1 MKLFKKVLAVV
12 LVGAMAVSM
21 LTACGDSSK
30 TADIKDALKD
40 VGVTTNKTMNKE
52 TNKAMDELQSA
63 TASIA
68 NGTATAAQAAA
79 EVAKMTEYSFAHT
92 AATGAGGAGKGNGGA
107 YDLYI
112 WTNGVEKAPALGG
125 GHYPYLYRVDPI
137 HVSATNLSRLMAKDF
152 VKQGMFSG
160 SDESMKA
167 LQDVLKSATK
177 EGNTVKNLKVGISC
191 QKVYGYDVLLV
202 TVPSDIVLDQTG
214 ATTIVK

>member
-30 TADIKDALKD
+30 TADIKNALKD

-52 TNKAMDELQSA
+52 TNKAMDALQSA

-68 NGTATAAQAAA
+68 NGTATAEEAAA

-92 AATGAGGAGKGNGGA
+92 ASGNLGTGIGNGGV

-112 WTNGVEKAPALGG
+112 WTNGADGKPGG
-125 GHYPYLYRVDPI
+125 GNYPYLYRVDPI
-137 HVSATNLSRLMAKDF
+137 HVTKENLSRLMAKDF
-152 VKQGMFSG
+152 VQKGVFDG
-160 SDESMKA
+160 SDA
-167 LQDVLKSATK
+167 TLAALKSVLGDATLNGQK
-177 EGNTVKNLKVGISC
+177 VTNVGISC
-191 QKVYGYDVLLV
+191 QKVYGMDVLLV
-202 TVPSDIVLDQTG
+202 TVPHGASVPQT
-214 ATTIVK
+214 TKSST

>member
-30 TADIKDALKD
+30 TADIKNALKD

-68 NGTATAAQAAA
+68 NGTATAAEAAA
-79 EVAKMTEYSFAHT
+79 EVAKMTEYSFAHP
-92 AATGAGGAGKGNGGA
+92 ATSAGGVGIGNGGV

-112 WTNGVEKAPALGG
+112 WTNGADGKPGG
-125 GHYPYLYRVDPI
+125 GNYPYLYRVDPI
-137 HVSATNLSRLMAKDF
+137 HVSATNLSRLLAKDF
-152 VKQGMFSG
+152 VQKGVFDG
-160 SDESMKA
+160 SDA
-167 LQDVLKSATK
+167 TLATLKSVLDDAKLNGQKVT
-177 EGNTVKNLKVGISC
+177 NVGISC
-191 QKVYGYDVLLV
+191 QKVYGMDVLLV
-202 TVPSDIVLDQTG
+202 TVPHG
-214 ATTIVK
+214 ATVPQTTKSST

>member
-40 VGVTTNKTMNKE
+40 VGVTTTKTMNKE

-79 EVAKMTEYSFAHT
+79 EVAKMTEYSFAHKAINQNGT
-92 AATGAGGAGKGNGGA
+92 GKGDGGA

-112 WTNGVEKAPALGG
+112 WTNGVEKAAALGG

-137 HVSATNLSRLMAKDF
+137 HVSERNLSRLMAKDF

-167 LQDVLKSATK
+167 LQNVLKSAK
-177 EGNTVKNLKVGISC
+177 KDGQPVENLKVGISC

>member
-30 TADIKDALKD
+30 TADIKNALKD

-52 TNKAMDELQSA
+52 TNKAMDALQSA

-68 NGTATAAQAAA
+68 NGTATAEEAAA

-92 AATGAGGAGKGNGGA
+92 ASGNLGTGIGNGGV

-112 WTNGVEKAPALGG
+112 WTNGADGKPGG
-125 GHYPYLYRVDPI
+125 GNYPYLYRVDPI
-137 HVSATNLSRLMAKDF
+137 HVTKENLSHLMAKDF
-152 VKQGMFSG
+152 VQKGVFDG
-160 SDESMKA
+160 SDA
-167 LQDVLKSATK
+167 TLATLKSVLGDATLNGQK
-177 EGNTVKNLKVGISC
+177 VTNVGISC
-191 QKVYGYDVLLV
+191 QKVYGMDVLLV
-202 TVPSDIVLDQTG
+202 TVPHGASVPQT
-214 ATTIVK
+214 TKSST

>member
-30 TADIKDALKD
+30 TADIKNALKD

-79 EVAKMTEYSFAHT
+79 EVKKMTEYSFAHT
-92 AATGAGGAGKGNGGA
+92 ATGALGTGKGDGGA

-112 WTNGVEKAPALGG
+112 WTNGVKKADALGG
-125 GHYPYLYRVDPI
+125 GYYPYLYRVDPI
-137 HVSATNLSRLMAKDF
+137 HVGESNLSRLMAKDF
-152 VKQGMFSG
+152 VKQGVFSG

-167 LQDVLKSATK
+167 LQDVLKTAK
-177 EGNTVKNLKVGISC
+177 KDGQPVENLKVGISC

>member
-21 LTACGDSSK
+21 LTACGESSK
-30 TADIKDALKD
+30 TADIKNALKD

-92 AATGAGGAGKGNGGA
+92 ASGNLGTGIGNGGV

-112 WTNGVEKAPALGG
+112 WTNGADGKPGG
-125 GHYPYLYRVDPI
+125 GNYPYLYRVDPI
-137 HVSATNLSRLMAKDF
+137 HVSATNLSRLLAKDF
-152 VKQGMFSG
+152 VQKGVFDG
-160 SDESMKA
+160 SDA
-167 LQDVLKSATK
+167 TLATLKSVLDDAKLNGQKVT
-177 EGNTVKNLKVGISC
+177 NVGISC
-191 QKVYGYDVLLV
+191 QKVYGMDVLLV
-202 TVPSDIVLDQTG
+202 TVPHG
-214 ATTIVK
+214 ATVPQTTKSST